1 MAKRRILN
9 ITLVSSLLV
18 LGTQTVSAQQDPN
31 FTQYMYNTLSINPA
45 YAGSR
50 DVFSAVAL
58 HRSQWL
64 GFDGAPTSQTFSA
77 HSPISDGKMGLGL
90 NIVNDQIGITQ
101 GTDINAVY
109 SYALEMSRYTKLSFG
124 INAGVNLMN
133 IDYTDLNI
141 FDPTDLQ
148 FNNNIENKISP
159 QFGLGAL
166 LHNDKYFVGL
176 SVPSLLRNDRFSGN
190 PISDNPISD
199 ATVTDRLYYYL
210 TAGVVIDFT
219 PSLKFKPSV
228 LFRHVSDSPL
238 LIELSSNFLINDRFT
253 LGAAYR
259 LNSAF
264 SGIVGFQASD
274 SILLGIAYDK
284 DISAFSSYNNGS
296 LEFFGRFEL
305 FKKYKRM
312 YTPRFF

>member
-1 MAKRRILN
+1 
-9 ITLVSSLLV
+9 
-18 LGTQTVSAQQDPN
+18 
-31 FTQYMYNTLSINPA
+31 MYNTLSINPA

-64 GFDGAPTSQTFSA
+64 GFNGAPTSQTFSA
-77 HSPISDGKMGLGL
+77 HTPISDDKMGLGF

-101 GTDINAVY
+101 ETDINAVY

-133 IDYTDLNI
+133 IDFTDLNI
-141 FDPTDLQ
+141 FDPTDPE

-159 QFGLGAL
+159 QLGLGAFL
-166 LHNDKYFVGL
+166 YNDKYFVGL
-176 SVPSLLRNDRFSGN
+176 SVPSLLRNDRFS
-190 PISDNPISD
+190 DNSISD
-199 ATVTDRLYYYL
+199 ATVRDRLHYYL
-210 TAGVVIDFT
+210 TAGVVFDLT

-228 LFRHVSDSPL
+228 LFRHVSGSPL
-238 LIELSSNFLINDRFT
+238 LAELSSNFLINDKFN
-253 LGAAYR
+253 LGVAYR

-274 SILLGIAYDK
+274 SILLGIAYDR
-284 DISAFSSYNNGS
+284 DISTFSSYNDGS

>member
-9 ITLVSSLLV
+9 ITLVCSLLV
-18 LGTQTVSAQQDPN
+18 LATQTVSAQQDPN

-50 DVFSAVAL
+50 DVLSAVAL

-64 GFDGAPTSQTFSA
+64 GFNGAPTSQTFSA
-77 HSPISDGKMGLGL
+77 HTPISEGKMGLGF

-101 GTDINAVY
+101 ETDINAVY
-109 SYALEMSRYTKLSFG
+109 SYALDMSRYTKLSFG

-133 IDYTDLNI
+133 IDYRDLNI
-141 FDPTDLQ
+141 FDPTDPE

-159 QFGLGAL
+159 QVGLGAL
-166 LHNDKYFVGL
+166 LYNDKYFVGL
-176 SVPSLLRNDRFSGN
+176 SVPSLLRNDRFS
-190 PISDNPISD
+190 DNSIPD
-199 ATVTDRLYYYL
+199 ATVRDRLHYFL
-210 TAGVVIDFT
+210 TAGVVFDLT
-219 PSLKFKPSV
+219 PTLKFKPSV
-228 LFRHVSDSPL
+228 LFRHVSGSPL
-238 LIELSSNFLINDRFT
+238 LAELSSNFLINDRFT

-274 SILLGIAYDK
+274 SILLGIAYDR
-284 DISAFSSYNNGS
+284 DISTFSSYNDGS
-296 LEFFGRFEL
+296 LEFFVRFEL

>member
-9 ITLVSSLLV
+9 ITLVCSLFV
-18 LGTQTVSAQQDPN
+18 LTTQTVRAQQDPN

-64 GFDGAPTSQTFSA
+64 GFNGAPTSQTLSA
-77 HSPISDGKMGLGL
+77 HTPISDGKMGLGF

-101 GTDINAVY
+101 QTDINAIY

-133 IDYTDLNI
+133 IDYRDLNI
-141 FDPTDLQ
+141 FDPNDPE
-148 FNNNIENKISP
+148 FNNNIENKVSP
-159 QFGLGAL
+159 QVGLGAL
-166 LHNDKYFVGL
+166 LYNDQYFVGL
-176 SVPSLLRNDRFSGN
+176 SVPSLLRNDRFS
-190 PISDNPISD
+190 DNSIAD
-199 ATVTDRLYYYL
+199 ATVRDRLHYYL
-210 TAGVVIDFT
+210 TAGVVFDLT
-219 PSLKFKPSV
+219 PTLKFKPSV
-228 LFRHVSDSPL
+228 LFRHVSGSPL
-238 LIELSSNFLINDRFT
+238 LAELSSNFLINDRFT

-264 SGIVGFQASD
+264 SGLVGFQASD
-274 SILLGIAYDK
+274 SILLGIAYDR
-284 DISAFSSYNNGS
+284 DISTFSSYNDGS
-296 LEFFGRFEL
+296 LEFFVRFEL

-312 YTPRFF
+312 YTARFF